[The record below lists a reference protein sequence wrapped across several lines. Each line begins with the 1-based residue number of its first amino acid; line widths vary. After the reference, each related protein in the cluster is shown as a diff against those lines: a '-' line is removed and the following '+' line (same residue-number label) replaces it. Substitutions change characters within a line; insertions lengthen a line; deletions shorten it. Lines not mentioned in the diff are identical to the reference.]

1 MIRSLHISNY
11 ALISRIDI
19 DFTEGLNIITGE
31 TGAGKS
37 IMLNALNLLLGGRT
51 DSRMIKDTA
60 RKSVIEIECRLENPD
75 DFTDF
80 FGANSLDND
89 GETVI
94 LRRELTPNGRSRAF
108 INDSPVTVSV
118 LRELAIRLVDIHSQH
133 QNLLLSDSDFQLQI
147 IDSLADNGAVL
158 ADYKTA
164 YADYLTILKQY
175 SSTRDTIM
183 RGRDEADFIAYQLE
197 ELEHLNLHAG
207 EQNDLESERDILSES
222 AELKQTIAEALS
234 PMCEEAGL
242 IDDLAVSAV
251 SIRELSETFE
261 DAELLAD
268 RLENAVREIRDVAN
282 TLERYDR
289 DLKAEPE
296 RLEEIETRLS
306 RIYSLEM
313 KHHVDTDE
321 QLIDL
326 AHKLAEQK
334 DAIENGDQI
343 LEELEYEARMAKK
356 RAVILARRISER
368 RQLCAHAFASDLQHA
383 AGPLGMKN
391 LRCEISVTAGKL
403 NPRGMDKVDF
413 LFAFNKNQKLM
424 PVGQTA
430 SGGEI
435 SRLMLTIKSIIGEK
449 MLLPSIIFDEID
461 TGVSGY
467 IASRMGEMMQK
478 LSHKIQVITIT
489 HLPQVA
495 ARGLSH
501 FKVFKED
508 DEHSTITRIRRL
520 DEEQRVAELALM
532 LSGSSDDSTAVAAAR
547 SLIDNNKE

>member
-11 ALISRIDI
+11 ALISQIDI

-37 IMLNALNLLLGGRT
+37 IMLGALNLLLGGRADT
-51 DSRMIKDTA
+51 RVIKDVS
-60 RKSVIEIECRLENPD
+60 RKSVIEIECHIENPA

-80 FGANSLDND
+80 FEVNSLDND

-94 LRRELTPNGRSRAF
+94 LRRELAPNGRSRAF

-133 QNLLLSDSDFQLQI
+133 QNLLLADSEFQLRI
-147 IDSLADNGAVL
+147 IDSLADNNALL
-158 ADYKTA
+158 ADYKAA
-164 YADYLTILKQY
+164 YTDYLKVLKQY

-183 RGRDEADFIAYQLE
+183 RGRDEADFITFQLE
-197 ELEHLNLHAG
+197 ELENLDLHAG
-207 EQNDLESERDILSES
+207 EQHELENERDILSES
-222 AELKQTIAEALS
+222 TELKQTIAEALA
-234 PMCEEAGL
+234 PMSEEAGL
-242 IDDLAVSAV
+242 TDDLAVSAV

-261 DAELLAD
+261 DAEQLAD
-268 RLENAVREIRDVAN
+268 RLENAVREIRDIAN
-282 TLERYDR
+282 TLEQYDH
-289 DLKAEPE
+289 DLKADPE

-321 QLIDL
+321 QLLTL
-326 AHKLAEQK
+326 AQKLAEQK

-343 LEELEYEARMAKK
+343 LEELEHEARLAKK
-356 RAVILARRISER
+356 RAVILARQISER
-368 RQLCAHAFASDLQHA
+368 RQQCARDFAAELQLA
-383 AGPLGMKN
+383 AEPLGMKN
-391 LRCEISVTAGKL
+391 LRCEISVSAGKL
-403 NPRGMDKVDF
+403 NPHGMDKVEF
-413 LFAFNKNQKLM
+413 MFAFNKNQEPM

-435 SRLMLTIKSIIGEK
+435 SRLMLTIKSIVGEK
-449 MLLPSIIFDEID
+449 MHLPSIIFDEID
-461 TGVSGY
+461 TGVSGDV
-467 IASRMGEMMQK
+467 ASRMGEMMQR

-495 ARGLSH
+495 ARGHSH

-508 DEHSTITRIRRL
+508 DEHATSTRIRRL
-520 DEEQRVAELALM
+520 DPAQRVSELALM
-532 LSGSSDDSTAVAAAR
+532 LSGSADDETAVAAAR
-547 SLIDNNKE
+547 SLIGNNK